1 MSTAPQHQTPQS
13 EAIAAMD
20 QAIDRLAST
29 EAQALAAH
37 GVLEA
42 TVHQLVASIQ
52 SDDAPAR
59 TAGIVSDTLH
69 ALALSHQ
76 ALATYQDA
84 ADDVV
89 VTAGAAIGA
98 MDLPHSE
105 PASLACATALEAGTA
120 DVQAAASAAFDEAV
134 AEIAIAER
142 IFDLVANACRR
153 EFAQR
158 FAANPGDLAW
168 GEQMF
173 GLLAKCVLEEPGLL
187 GATGNVVCAATELL
201 SALDARPAK
210 GMTAAGVTHGNH
222 SKA

>member
-1 MSTAPQHQTPQS
+1 MSTASMAHAPQP

-20 QAIDRLAST
+20 QAVDRLATT

-42 TVHQLVASIQ
+42 TVRQLVASLQ
-52 SDDAPAR
+52 ADDAPAR
-59 TAGIVSDTLH
+59 TAGFVSDTLQ
-69 ALALSHQ
+69 ALAL
-76 ALATYQDA
+76 ALQKFGTYQDA

-89 VTAGAAIGA
+89 VTAGAALGA
-98 MDLPHSE
+98 MEQPYSE
-105 PASLACATALEAGTA
+105 SASPACVALLDAGTA
-120 DVQAAASAAFDEAV
+120 DVQDRLSKFDAAV
-134 AEIAIAER
+134 TEIETGER
-142 IFDLVANACRR
+142 VFDLVVDACRR

-158 FAANPGDLAW
+158 FAANPGDLDW

-187 GATGNVVCAATELL
+187 GAVGNVVRTAAELL

-222 SKA
+222 SEA